1 MVTHAFSYALN
12 PNSGKVHLVAVTRG
26 RIALSGEGCQVDD
39 MSDPPRLISDD
50 EAWAAFRAS
59 PASWCGH
66 CLVPAGPGEDI
77 EGAPV

>member
-1 MVTHAFSYALN
+1 MSTHAFSYALN
-12 PNSGKVHLVAVTRG
+12 PTSGKVHLVTVTRG
-26 RIALSGEGCQVDD
+26 RISLSGEGCQVDD

-50 EAWAAFRAS
+50 EAWALFREN

-66 CLVPAGPGEDI
+66 CLEAPPPDDV